1 MASGRDVH
9 PQATIMKRETIMTR
23 SQKGATIDTGA
34 PFSAG
39 DLVVYPT
46 QGVGKV
52 MKIETQ
58 VIGGNKI
65 KLFVISF
72 DSDKM
77 TLRVPLLK
85 ASSLGLRKLSPRP
98 VMKTALTALRGRAIV
113 KRAMWR
119 LRALEYATKIKSGN
133 PVSIAEVVRDLHRR
147 PSQNEKSYSERLI
160 YEQAL
165 ERLTRE
171 MAAVEEIEPE
181 AATAKLELL
190 LNAV

>member
-1 MASGRDVH
+1 
-9 PQATIMKRETIMTR
+9 MTR

-85 ASSLGLRKLSPRP
+85 ASSLGLRKLSTRP

-147 PSQNEKSYSERLI
+147 PSQNEQSYSERLI

-171 MAAVEEIEPE
+171 MAAVEKIKPE
-181 AATAKLELL
+181 VATAKLELL